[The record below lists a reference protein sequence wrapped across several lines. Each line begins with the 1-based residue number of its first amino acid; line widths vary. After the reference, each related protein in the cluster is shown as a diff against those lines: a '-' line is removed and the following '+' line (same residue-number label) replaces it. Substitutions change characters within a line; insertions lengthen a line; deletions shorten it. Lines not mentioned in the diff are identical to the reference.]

1 MYLDVN
7 AVQQSASLLEG
18 AVQRLNSPDI
28 FKGVDKRTNYS
39 SVSGLDQA
47 GRMHQVISAVSQP
60 EATRGLAVFLSNAA
74 GLLRDQVDGFVAVD
88 AGIGESFRPGGGD
101 VSGGVRIS
109 TPDAPLVS
117 PFSVVTPAAGRPW
130 SLEQLVAQLS
140 ATDVASM
147 SGISQNWAATS
158 DSVTEALSVIPEVVG
173 LLSGSAET
181 LAIAN
186 AIDHIGLIASSGA
199 QYGIN
204 AGVLAGLTAGLVTVS
219 EASSIQAATTLGIV
233 RLAVHPIASHG
244 IEQSYLSGYGPQLTV
259 ELVPTVPPFDMLLP
273 PLGSV
278 SGGVLD
284 GGGAG
289 ALIPEF
295 RKQALSPVV
304 RDALDHAGWGDVAH
318 ATTPAEIV
326 EQVGKPNPDLLD
338 LIASGATPTQVASA
352 TAPSLP
358 PGGTLPT
365 GDAAAGAGAGALAG
379 GATGAVGALAGG
391 AVGAGGGLGGAMPLA
406 GRGAA
411 GFSGA
416 GGVGSGLGGVG
427 SGGRAGA
434 GAGGFGALG
443 ARGGFGTPPGAGGGA
458 GTGGVG
464 PAPGNGPGVGGV
476 GAGSPGASPRAGGST
491 GGAGAGGYGV
501 GPAAGAGRGGR
512 NGQQK
517 RGRVQAVTS
526 AVEREGNLK
535 ALLGEAPEVVPGV
548 IGAWVREP
556 KR

>member
-7 AVQQSASLLEG
+7 AVQHSASLLEDAALKLQG
-18 AVQRLNSPDI
+18 GNLFTSFRKL
-28 FKGVDKRTNYS
+28 TNYS

-47 GRMHQVISAVSQP
+47 GRMHQVISSVSQP
-60 EATRGLAVFLSNAA
+60 EATRGLALFLSNAA

-109 TPDAPLVS
+109 TPDAPLVNS
-117 PFSVVTPAAGRPW
+117 FSVVPPAAGRPW

-140 ATDVASM
+140 ATDVVSM

-181 LAIAN
+181 EAIAN

-358 PGGTLPT
+358 PVGALGGALT
-365 GDAAAGAGAGALAG
+365 GGANAGAGVGALAG
-379 GATGAVGALAGG
+379 GATSAVGGLGAAGAV
-391 AVGAGGGLGGAMPLA
+391 GGLGGAVPLA

-411 GFSGA
+411 GLS
-416 GGVGSGLGGVG
+416 GGVGSGVGGVG

-434 GAGGFGALG
+434 GAGGSGALG
-443 ARGGFGTPPGAGGGA
+443 ARGGFGTPPGAGA

-464 PAPGNGPGVGGV
+464 PAPGNGSGVGGV
-476 GAGSPGASPRAGGST
+476 AAGSPGTNPRTGAA

>member
-7 AVQQSASLLEG
+7 AVQQGATLLESAALKLQG
-18 AVQRLNSPDI
+18 GNLFTSI
-28 FKGVDKRTNYS
+28 EGFTSYS

-47 GRMHQVISAVSQP
+47 GRMHQVISSVSQP
-60 EATRGLAVFLSNAA
+60 EATRGLALFLSNAA
-74 GLLRDQVDGFVAVD
+74 GLLRDQADGFVAVD

-109 TPDAPLVS
+109 TPDAPLVNS
-117 PFSVVTPAAGRPW
+117 FSVVPPAAGRPW

-181 LAIAN
+181 LAIGN

-233 RLAVHPIASHG
+233 RLAVHPIASNG

-278 SGGVLD
+278 SGGVVD

-295 RKQALSPVV
+295 KKQALSPVV

-358 PGGTLPT
+358 PVGALGGALT
-365 GDAAAGAGAGALAG
+365 GGAGAAAGAGALAG
-379 GATGAVGALAGG
+379 GAAGGVGGLGAAGAVGGFGG
-391 AVGAGGGLGGAMPLA
+391 VMPLA

-411 GFSGA
+411 GVS
-416 GGVGSGLGGVG
+416 GGVGSGA
-427 SGGRAGA
+427 GGRAGA
-434 GAGGFGALG
+434 GAGGSGALG
-443 ARGGFGTPPGAGGGA
+443 ARGGFGTPPGAGAGAGAGA

-464 PAPGNGPGVGGV
+464 PAPGNGSGVGGV
-476 GAGSPGASPRAGGST
+476 AAGSPGTNPRTGAA
-491 GGAGAGGYGV
+491 GGAGAGGGYGV

>member
-47 GRMHQVISAVSQP
+47 GRMHQVISSVSQP

-74 GLLRDQVDGFVAVD
+74 GLLRDQADGFVAVD
-88 AGIGESFRPGGGD
+88 AGIGESFRSGGGD

-181 LAIAN
+181 LAIGN

-278 SGGVLD
+278 SGGVVD
-284 GGGAG
+284 GGGVG

-358 PGGTLPT
+358 PIGTLPT
-365 GDAAAGAGAGALAG
+365 GGAGAAAGAGALAG
-379 GATGAVGALAGG
+379 GAASAVGGLG
-391 AVGAGGGLGGAMPLA
+391 AAGAGGGLGGAVPLA

-411 GFSGA
+411 GVS
-416 GGVGSGLGGVG
+416 GGVGAGVGGVG
-427 SGGRAGA
+427 AGGRAGA
-434 GAGGFGALG
+434 GAGGSGALG
-443 ARGGFGTPPGAGGGA
+443 ARGGFSTPPGAGGGA
-458 GTGGVG
+458 GSGGVG
-464 PAPGNGPGVGGV
+464 PAPGNGAGAGTGGV
-476 GAGSPGASPRAGGST
+476 AAGSPGANPRTGGAT

-512 NGQQK
+512 NGQNK

>member
-7 AVQQSASLLEG
+7 AVQHSASLLEG
-18 AVQRLNSPDI
+18 ASLKLNNRGS
-28 FKGVDKRTNYS
+28 FTGFGKLTSYS
-39 SVSGLDQA
+39 AVSGLDQA
-47 GRMHQVISAVSQP
+47 GRMHQVISSVSQP
-60 EATRGLAVFLSNAA
+60 EATRGLALFLSNAA
-74 GLLRDQVDGFVAVD
+74 GLLRDQADGFVAVD

-109 TPDAPLVS
+109 TPDAPLVNS
-117 PFSVVTPAAGRPW
+117 FSVVTPAAGRPW

-181 LAIAN
+181 EAIGN

-278 SGGVLD
+278 SGGVVD

-295 RKQALSPVV
+295 KKQALSPVV
-304 RDALDHAGWGDVAH
+304 RDALTHAGWGDVAH

-358 PGGTLPT
+358 PISTLPT
-365 GDAAAGAGAGALAG
+365 GGAGAGAAAGAGALAG
-379 GATGAVGALAGG
+379 GATSAVGGLG
-391 AVGAGGGLGGAMPLA
+391 AAGAGGGLGGAMPLA

-411 GFSGA
+411 GLS

-427 SGGRAGA
+427 AGGRAGA
-434 GAGGFGALG
+434 GAGGSGALG
-443 ARGGFGTPPGAGGGA
+443 ARGGFSTPPGAGAGA

-464 PAPGNGPGVGGV
+464 PAPGNGAGAGTGGV
-476 GAGSPGASPRAGGST
+476 GAGSPGASPRTGGASGST
-491 GGAGAGGYGV
+491 GGGYGV

>member
-7 AVQQSASLLEG
+7 AVQHSASLLEDAALKLQG
-18 AVQRLNSPDI
+18 GNLFTSFRKL
-28 FKGVDKRTNYS
+28 TNYS

-47 GRMHQVISAVSQP
+47 GRMHQVISSVSQP
-60 EATRGLAVFLSNAA
+60 EATRGLALFLSNAA
-74 GLLRDQVDGFVAVD
+74 GLLREQVDGFVAVD

-109 TPDAPLVS
+109 TPDAPLVNS
-117 PFSVVTPAAGRPW
+117 FSVVPPAAGRPW

-181 LAIAN
+181 EAIGN

-199 QYGIN
+199 QYALN

-295 RKQALSPVV
+295 KKQALSPVV

-358 PGGTLPT
+358 PVGALGGALT
-365 GDAAAGAGAGALAG
+365 GGAGAAAGAGALAG
-379 GATGAVGALAGG
+379 GATSAVGGLGAAGAV
-391 AVGAGGGLGGAMPLA
+391 GGLGGAMPLA

-411 GFSGA
+411 GLS
-416 GGVGSGLGGVG
+416 GGVGSGA
-427 SGGRAGA
+427 GGRAGA
-434 GAGGFGALG
+434 GAGGSGALG
-443 ARGGFGTPPGAGGGA
+443 ARGGFSTPPGAGGGA

-464 PAPGNGPGVGGV
+464 PAPGNGPGAGGV
-476 GAGSPGASPRAGGST
+476 GAGSPGASPRTGGST

>member
-47 GRMHQVISAVSQP
+47 GRMHQVISSVSQP
-60 EATRGLAVFLSNAA
+60 EATRGLALFLSNAA
-74 GLLRDQVDGFVAVD
+74 GLLRDQADGFVAVD

-109 TPDAPLVS
+109 TPDAPLVNS
-117 PFSVVTPAAGRPW
+117 FSVVTPAAGRPW

-181 LAIAN
+181 EAIGN

-278 SGGVLD
+278 SGGVVD

-358 PGGTLPT
+358 PIGTLPT
-365 GDAAAGAGAGALAG
+365 GGAGAAAGAGALAG
-379 GATGAVGALAGG
+379 GAASAVGGLG
-391 AVGAGGGLGGAMPLA
+391 AAGAGGGLGGAVPLA

-411 GFSGA
+411 GVS
-416 GGVGSGLGGVG
+416 GGVGAGVGGVG
-427 SGGRAGA
+427 AGGRAGA
-434 GAGGFGALG
+434 GAGGSGALG
-443 ARGGFGTPPGAGGGA
+443 ARGGFSTPPGAGGGA
-458 GTGGVG
+458 GSGGVG
-464 PAPGNGPGVGGV
+464 PAPGNGAGAGTGGV
-476 GAGSPGASPRAGGST
+476 AAGSPGANPRTGGAT

-512 NGQQK
+512 NGQNK